1 MGKIQ
6 HWLTRWLMSKRSDK
20 GLLLCD
26 FERIRYELKP
36 CDVILVEGRSR
47 IAEVIRRITQSPWSH
62 AAMYIGRLHDIE
74 DACVR
79 EQVALNC
86 NCTPDTQLII
96 ESELG
101 LGTVVRPITV
111 YEDDHLR
118 VCRPRGLKYK
128 DAQQV
133 IAYAVNKLGHH
144 YDVRQIVDLAR
155 FFLPWGII
163 PRRWRSSL
171 FAKAPGPTT
180 KTVCSTM
187 IAEAFGRVQFP
198 ILPLVKANDDSGR
211 VRLFMRNPKLCTPSD
226 FDYSPYFKILKYPF
240 LDYSYHASYRLLPW
254 HGEVLL
260 DDEEA
265 DHYIQEQTVVAQAKE
280 SAQSDASQPAS
291 AKPTG
296 KLVSSR
302 PKTPNSRT
310 PINTSDKPTGTSH
323 KTSTSHNSVAP
334 SAEAQAKVEASSTDE
349 PPPQKLTRHPG
360 DIYRDE

>member
-1 MGKIQ
+1 MGKIL
-6 HWLTRWLMSKRSDK
+6 HWLTRWLMRRRSDK

-36 CDVILVEGRSR
+36 CDVILIEGRSR

-74 DACVR
+74 DANVR

-101 LGTVVRPITV
+101 LGTVVRPITA

-128 DAQQV
+128 DAQEV
-133 IAYAVNKLGHH
+133 IAYAVSKLGHH

-198 ILPLVKANDDSGR
+198 ILPLVKANDESGR

-265 DHYIQEQTVVAQAKE
+265 DYYLQEHTVVAKTKDIASSSSKKQASTPE
-280 SAQSDASQPAS
+280 SS
-291 AKPTG
+291 
-296 KLVSSR
+296 
-302 PKTPNSRT
+302 
-310 PINTSDKPTGTSH
+310 
-323 KTSTSHNSVAP
+323 TSTKSKNKTESLNTRSVSPSSNAHQNQSHLKNEVP
-334 SAEAQAKVEASSTDE
+334 SSDE
-349 PPPQKLTRHPG
+349 QQPHKITRHPG